1 MLKTITPTFQNVQCC
16 TMDEQKA
23 ITNLKQLK
31 SILAVKL
38 RNNKNLKFLTG
49 GDGKHRAIKWVV
61 G

>member
-1 MLKTITPTFQNVQCC
+1 
-16 TMDEQKA
+16 MDEQKA

-49 GDGKHRAIKWVV
+49 GDGKHRLACIMAIKWVV